1 MNWWRS
7 FFDNRSIFCKLYKKR
22 STNRCGKLTLF
33 VFGFLRLIFSKLSA
47 WNASNLIEKVFLSVS
62 AEFLHTN
69 AFRLCHYS
77 CPNKACPFEN
87 NSYFCALFLL
97 RFWFHSIAFE
107 FRLSS
112 AIINLPNKNKRIH
125 ASGQQQQLCLEN
137 HSILFVHAQKKQTK
151 LFYLFSQCAI
161 EKRAAYGNLM
171 RNVKL
176 PWKVLKIQHIVVLV
190 CSKGI

>member
-1 MNWWRS
+1 MFMQIMCFHRMNWWRS
-7 FFDNRSIFCKLYKKR
+7 FSDNRSIFCKLYKKR

-97 RFWFHSIAFE
+97 RFLISFD
-107 FRLSS
+107 RLRVSTLEC
-112 AIINLPNKNKRIH
+112 NNK
-125 ASGQQQQLCLEN
+125 LTE
-137 HSILFVHAQKKQTK
+137 
-151 LFYLFSQCAI
+151 
-161 EKRAAYGNLM
+161 
-171 RNVKL
+171 
-176 PWKVLKIQHIVVLV
+176 
-190 CSKGI
+190 